1 MSNFIT
7 EFKILERSEYDEG
20 AIYVRTYGRFKF
32 DGRLRKDQVATFTA
46 FTGRDDYQDNVVFKV
61 VVNKK
66 SGLVRREMKACAQKD
81 AINAELLGYVHRE
94 NLRAAIREDEKENE
108 SENVSENEVMVVKE
122 SFNAV
127 AEYGVDVE
135 RELAGDDAVA
145 VVPDRERFPIT
156 AELNDM
162 VAAAAVKDSSDK
174 LEIPSFL
181 KRS

>member
-1 MSNFIT
+1 MTYIT

-46 FTGRDDYQDNVVFKV
+46 FMGRADYEDNVNFKV

-81 AINAELLGYVHRE
+81 AIKAELLGYVHRE

-108 SENVSENEVMVVKE
+108 SENVSENEIE
-122 SFNAV
+122 NPGAV

-135 RELAGDDAVA
+135 RELAGDAVA
-145 VVPDRERFPIT
+145 VVRESFSETDRERFPIT